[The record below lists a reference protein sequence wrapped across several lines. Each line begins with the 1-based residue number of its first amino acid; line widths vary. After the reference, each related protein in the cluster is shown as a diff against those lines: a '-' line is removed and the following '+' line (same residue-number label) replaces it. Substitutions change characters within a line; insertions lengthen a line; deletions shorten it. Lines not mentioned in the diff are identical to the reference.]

1 MTNQHTILKEYRDKT
16 HIYQIL
22 TTKTNE
28 YYSQIKQ
35 VINIPL
41 IISSSIMTIC
51 NSGSFEPE
59 MMKIPNIVIN
69 ALTALL
75 ISLINNYKIIE
86 KQQTFR
92 NLSIKYM
99 TLLHDIEDK
108 LANDDNLE
116 PDEVRTIIKQYDDL
130 ITQTEYIIPAR
141 IKNKVKNLYQGKMY
155 LPVILNG
162 DSPTPSRQSSNAP
175 EATVVFDIPIG
186 QQL

>member
-1 MTNQHTILKEYRDKT
+1 MNNINILKEYRDKT
-16 HIYQIL
+16 YIYQVL

-35 VINIPL
+35 IINIPL

-51 NSGSFEPE
+51 NSGSFDADS
-59 MMKIPNIVIN
+59 MKVPNIVVN
-69 ALTALL
+69 AVTALL

-108 LANDDNLE
+108 IANDVNIE

-130 ITQTEYIIPAR
+130 ISQTEYIIPSHIQKKTKR
-141 IKNKVKNLYQGKMY
+141 LYQGKKH
-155 LPVILNG
+155 LPIILNG
-162 DSPTPSRQSSNAP
+162 DSVENPSRPISNGENHP
-175 EATVVFDIPIG
+175 IIICDIA
-186 QQL
+186 